1 MSELAYCGQCGQEIA
16 ATAKFCKHCGADQ
29 APFAT
34 EEQPTSPLPPPPEPE
49 PPVTPEPSAP
59 QPEPPAP
66 EPTLRPEPP
75 ATPPPASPPPPPAA
89 EERTATANVRERAE
103 QLAPGSEE
111 LVKQLQTHLSTPGV
125 ALAGL
130 SALIGFGVC
139 LAIGLVLAIVLPN
152 ASYLAVAGG
161 AGIFKETMAQA
172 ASFSQANLHVP
183 QFEAAIRTVPVLF
196 VLFPILGIAAG
207 VVTLASRTAG
217 MPARERMLWAAAAG
231 VPFAFLMLVITL
243 SVGTASFD
251 LYDAEV
257 EFSAGSVFLLSLLW
271 GALGGSLGMLYAL
284 RREGLSLSA
293 GLPDRVARAVDVLW
307 TTLRPLL
314 LALVVVGLLGTAVW
328 MVQVVREDGY
338 REFPPR
344 STGVAV
350 FEQVTYAGD
359 HGIDMLPL
367 GAGASQRLQG
377 WPAVPIDVD
386 QIGDLPSNGSADS
399 PSAYNL
405 FDFNDTMPAYL
416 FVPMLIILIGIPAL
430 LALYAGFALV
440 RRLAEHRRDR
450 AVAWGAIVGPVWAVA
465 MVLLATLARKNV
477 VGNPTGDSVFIAFL
491 LGGAVLGA
499 LGGLL
504 ASQGVVA
511 APPPT
516 EGNAAPPGQ

>member
-1 MSELAYCGQCGQEIA
+1 MSELAYCGQCGQEIS

-29 APFAT
+29 APFAI
-34 EEQPTSPLPPPPEPE
+34 EEPSAPPPPPEPPATEAPLTPE
-49 PPVTPEPSAP
+49 PPVV
-59 QPEPPAP
+59 
-66 EPTLRPEPP
+66 
-75 ATPPPASPPPPPAA
+75 PPPVTPPPPPAQPDPPLTEGRA
-89 EERTATANVRERAE
+89 PAPGVRERAE

-111 LVKQLQTHLSTPGV
+111 LVKQLGTHLSTPGV

-139 LAIGLVLAIVLPN
+139 LAIGLVLAIALPN
-152 ASYLAVAGG
+152 ASFLAVAGG

-183 QFEAAIRTVPVLF
+183 QFQAAVRTVPVLF
-196 VLFPILGIAAG
+196 VLLPILGIAGG
-207 VVTLASRTAG
+207 VVALASRTAG
-217 MPARERMLWAAAAG
+217 MPVRERMLWAAAAG
-231 VPFAFLMLVITL
+231 VPFAFLMLVIAL
-243 SVGTASFD
+243 SVGKASFD
-251 LYDAEV
+251 LYDADV
-257 EFSAGSVFLLSLLW
+257 EFSIGSVFLLSLLW

-284 RREGLSLSA
+284 RREGLSPSA
-293 GLPDRVARAVDVLW
+293 GLSDRAARAVDVLW

-328 MVQVVREDGY
+328 MIQVVREDGY

-344 STGVAV
+344 STGVSV
-350 FEQVTYAGD
+350 VEQMAYVGD
-359 HGIDMLPL
+359 HGIDILPL

-377 WPAVPIDVD
+377 WPAVPIDTD
-386 QIGDLPSNGSADS
+386 QFFDLPSNPSADS
-399 PSAYNL
+399 PSDYNL

-511 APPPT
+511 ALPPT
-516 EGNAAPPGQ
+516 EDAATTAARPSSS